1 MMPPLYRLLGLRYLL
16 HRWDRAGLIVASIAL
31 GVATL
36 VSSRILNQCLETA
49 AAQTTTP
56 LGIGDLFVTNG
67 ELGVLRTVA
76 DDVRAAEVPGL
87 KSVQPLVVDRVYL
100 PGLDG
105 RAAVLVGAE
114 LSFQMLSS
122 DNPLGVSIELTGEGP
137 LLQLWPVKAALEE
150 GRIAD
155 AAELW
160 GRIPGRLVFVSRAVY
175 EERKQR
181 GGAGVPLVVRYG
193 SREVPCLPVAV
204 FDIAEKSPMALLGQ
218 NIVGMEIGQ
227 AARFLR
233 PGPPPGAAGLVGAS
247 ASEPV
252 WNAVAPSRVNRID
265 VVLEPGADVPAVQ
278 AAVQAAVGDRADV
291 RTPQEQGRSTQEIV
305 SGLQVGFAFCSAAAM
320 VVGLFL
326 VYNALAVTVA
336 ERRHDIGI
344 LRSLG
349 ATRLQVV
356 WLFGAMALM
365 LGLLGAAAGVPL
377 GVGMARGIIHE
388 FREELGSM
396 FVNPQ
401 VDPAWPTTATVLL
414 AAVAGVATAV
424 FAALIPA
431 IQAATQDPAD
441 AVRRLPGVAGGAW
454 RLAHR
459 ATCATLVA
467 VGMAMILSRHELPP
481 RVGAFGGM
489 MTALVG
495 LLLAAPIFVGVL
507 VRLTHPLLRRVLP
520 IEARLAADNLI
531 RSPGRTGV
539 VIGALGAGV
548 AVMIQTAGVG
558 RSNEEPV
565 VQWLDEV
572 IQADLYVFAGN
583 LTEATSSQTPME
595 PHLMRELAR
604 QPGVEGV
611 TGLRYVRPEYN
622 GTVVFLIAID
632 AVAYAEHTEK
642 RRPTNLAGLD
652 KLKELRGGNVAL
664 VSDNFALKHGV
675 RPGDTLTLPGPRG
688 PVALT
693 VLDTVRDYSWSR
705 GTIFIDRTVYANLF
719 QDHLVDVFHVY
730 LADGASAEPVGKFA
744 ADRGLIVQDRPAVR
758 KFLAELIDR
767 VYTLAFLQQ
776 IVVGVVASLG
786 VVTALLISVLQRK
799 RELGLLLAVGATP
812 GQVVRSVL
820 WEAVLMGAF
829 GTLLGV
835 LIGLPM
841 EWYVLRVVLVEES
854 GFVFDLVVPWRQGF
868 GIAGG
873 AILVATL
880 AGLLPALHAVRTR
893 ITDAIAYE

>member
-1 MMPPLYRLLGLRYLL
+1 MMPPVYRLLGLRYLL
-16 HRWDRAGLIVASIAL
+16 HRWDRAGLIAASIAL

-36 VSSRILNQCLETA
+36 VSSRILNRCLETA
-49 AAQTTTP
+49 ASQTTTP

-67 ELGVLRTVA
+67 ELGVLRSVA
-76 DDVRAAEVPGL
+76 DDVRAADVPGV

-100 PGLDG
+100 SGLDG
-105 RAAVLVGAE
+105 RAAVLVGVE
-114 LSFQMLSS
+114 LSKQLLTQDESLRQLFPGGG
-122 DNPLGVSIELTGEGP
+122 DPLR
-137 LLQLWPVKAALEE
+137 VKFTRTLEVTFRNAWLAAHS
-150 GRIAD
+150 
-155 AAELW
+155 
-160 GRIPGRLVFVSRAVY
+160 RLVVLSKPVY
-175 EERKQR
+175 DDWAARR
-181 GGAGVPLVVRYG
+181 PGPDAPLALRYG
-193 SREVPCLPVAV
+193 SRQVDCLPLGYFEVEDGSPVA
-204 FDIAEKSPMALLGQ
+204 ALGR
-218 NIVGMEIGQ
+218 NVVGMEIGQ
-227 AARFLR
+227 AARFIH
-233 PGPPPGAAGLVGAS
+233 PGPPPAAAGLVGPS

-252 WNAVAPSRVNRID
+252 WDAVSPPRVNRID
-265 VVLEPGADVPAVQ
+265 VIVQPGADVAAVQ
-278 AAVQAAVGDRADV
+278 AAVQGVVGDRADV
-291 RTPQEQGRSTQEIV
+291 RTPEAQGRSTQEIIG
-305 SGLQVGFAFCSAAAM
+305 GLQIGFTLCSAAAM

-349 ATRLQVV
+349 ATRPQVV
-356 WLFGAMALM
+356 CLFGSMALL
-365 LGLLGAAAGVPL
+365 LGLVGAAAGVPL
-377 GVGMARGIIHE
+377 GVGMARGIVHE

-396 FVNPQ
+396 FVNPD
-401 VDPAWPTTATVLL
+401 VDPVTPTAGTVLL
-414 AAVAGVATAV
+414 AVLAGVATAV

-441 AVRRLPGVAGGAW
+441 AVRRVPGVAGGVW

-467 VGMAMILSRHELPP
+467 GGVAMILSRHELPP

-489 MTALVG
+489 MAALVG
-495 LLLAAPIFVGVL
+495 LLLAAPIVVGVL
-507 VRLTHPLLRRVLP
+507 VRLTYPLLRWVLP

-565 VQWLDEV
+565 VRWLDEV
-572 IQADLYVFAGN
+572 IQADRYVFAGN
-583 LTEATSSQTPME
+583 LTEATSSQAPME
-595 PHLMRELAR
+595 PQVERELAR
-604 QPGVEGV
+604 LPGVEGV
-611 TGLRYVRPEYN
+611 SGIRYVRPEYN

-632 AVAYAEHTEK
+632 GAAYAEHTGR
-642 RRPTNLAGLD
+642 RRPTNHAGLD
-652 KLKELRGGNVAL
+652 KLKALRGGRAVL

-688 PVALT
+688 PVPLR

-705 GTIFIDRTVYANLF
+705 GTIFMDRAVYADLF
-719 QDHLVDVFHVY
+719 QDPLVDVFHVY
-730 LADGASAEPVGKFA
+730 LAGDGRSAEPGGEAVARFA
-744 ADRGLIVQDRPAVR
+744 ADRGLMVQDRETLR

-767 VYTLAFLQQ
+767 VYTLAYLQQ
-776 IVVGVVASLG
+776 IVVGLVAALG

-820 WEAVLMGAF
+820 WEAVLMGGF

-854 GFVFDLVVPWRQGF
+854 GFVFDLVVPWRQGA
-868 GIAGG
+868 GIAAG
-873 AILVATL
+873 ALAVAAL

-893 ITDAIAYE
+893 IPDAIAYE